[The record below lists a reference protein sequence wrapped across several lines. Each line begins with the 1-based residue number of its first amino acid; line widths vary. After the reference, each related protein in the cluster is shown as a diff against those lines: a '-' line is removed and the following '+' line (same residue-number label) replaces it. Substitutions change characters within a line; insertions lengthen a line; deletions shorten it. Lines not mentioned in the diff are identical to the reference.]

1 MKKACFLLLFS
12 LFLLSLSPAWAQAQK
27 VFYLTFDDG
36 PKADTPELLALL
48 AELDVPATFFLK
60 GASVKAFP
68 EQTRMILEAGHRIGC
83 HSMTHSY
90 SYLKENVHNIG
101 QDLQRFTRLMQQTVD
116 PAFETDLFRF
126 PGGSTSYSDWAR
138 RYVAEQGY
146 AWFDWSGLTGDTH
159 PNMNAQKVLDYA
171 LKTCGER
178 EVIILLAHEG
188 KQTTRDALP
197 QIVAHY
203 RELGYEFRM
212 LSTSPEERAILSRCT
227 ANMRLPSEKIE

>member
-1 MKKACFLLLFS
+1 M
-12 LFLLSLSPAWAQAQK
+12 LLSIPQPNPRQAEFLRDTHRHVAFGGARGGGKSWA
-27 VFYLTFDDG
+27 VRV
-36 PKADTPELLALL
+36 KAVLLALGCPGIRIL
-48 AELDVPATFFLK
+48 IVRKTYKELMNNHVIYLQALLH
-60 GASVKAFP
+60 GVA
-68 EQTRMILEAGHRIGC
+68 QYHR
-83 HSMTHSY
+83 
-90 SYLKENVHNIG
+90 
-101 QDLQRFTRLMQQTVD
+101 
-116 PAFETDLFRF
+116 TDQLFRF

-197 QIVAHY
+197 RIVAHY

-212 LSTSPEERAILSRCT
+212 LSTSPEERSILSRCT